1 MAGINVNQI
10 TSMLAKLQPDSA
22 LQNYAQMHK
31 NDPYIMALAT
41 SESNRRKEL
50 RAAGQAAQGAQPQ
63 PKVADQ
69 AIAQMA
75 SQQLPE
81 DVGIGQ
87 LRAPNMQFA
96 AEGGIMGYD
105 EGYDEGGMTYGQ
117 DPVMMMADGG
127 VVRYQVGGA
136 TKAGPEF
143 MRFLKQIGF
152 DLVEFSAMD
161 PDGKAQLV
169 DMFEQSKTAT
179 PAATTSAA
187 PAAQTPTGLD
197 ARKTYAPSKAAGA
210 KATALLGK
218 AVTTGKKFTPA
229 GLGIEALT
237 AMGDYKVQDP
247 DGIDTSLAGT
257 VRDLSQGEFGRAG
270 TGMVRGVGEAVAD
283 VGSFGANMLDY
294 VVPGEAPVSR
304 AYEEF
309 LARNTNLQGPR
320 ARALANVPAAPS
332 GATLRSQLNRSDA
345 ATYAQPG
352 VDNAP
357 VAGPAPSA
365 DTRLQ
370 PSSVLSPST
379 LASTGGGRGGP
390 ATGAATTSNAL
401 RDEKG
406 IASLYSDLLK
416 TQKYEDPAKGEV
428 DKLAQEQLA
437 AATKRKQEY
446 EDYLT
451 KQGDVYKDRSDR
463 LVERE
468 KGIGKQI
475 DQNVGMALLN
485 AGLSIMSTPG
495 GLATAIGKGAQ
506 VGTAQYA
513 AGLDRINAARDRL
526 ADAKDKMDELRM
538 NRDEMTFK
546 QRSAL
551 EADIDKAKTD
561 ARKMGIDGIRAAAGV
576 TEQRAGKL
584 LDKVVDLEKTR
595 FEQSEMTKRTLATI
609 RASTDGRT
617 KQLWAGLMQKHNN
630 DPVAAAKEYNAIET
644 GDKTNLAAE
653 KLVQDRI
660 TDYEKANKTVLA
672 LMTPQERD
680 AQLKKAAQGIRTDI
694 YTQLKLTP
702 TMGAGASSTAGF
714 RMVD

>member
-1 MAGINVNQI
+1 M
-10 TSMLAKLQPDSA
+10 
-22 LQNYAQMHK
+22 
-31 NDPYIMALAT
+31 
-41 SESNRRKEL
+41 
-50 RAAGQAAQGAQPQ
+50 RAATQAAQGAQPQ

-75 SQQLPE
+75 PQQLPE

-87 LRAPNMQFA
+87 LRAPNMQFG

-117 DPVMMMADGG
+117 EPVMMMAGG
-127 VVRYQVGGA
+127 GAVERYQVGGA

-143 MRFLKQIGF
+143 MRFLKQKGF

-357 VAGPAPSA
+357 AAAGPTTAA
-365 DTRLQ
+365 G
-370 PSSVLSPST
+370 PST
-379 LASTGGGRGGP
+379 ARPLSTLSGDALSGGR
-390 ATGAATTSNAL
+390 TGAGISGGASAAGKDPFSMASIKAAQKEAMGDSN
-401 RDEKG
+401 
-406 IASLYSDLLK
+406 
-416 TQKYEDPAKGEV
+416 YEIGAMRN
-428 DKLAQEQLA
+428 QLA
-437 AATKRKQEY
+437 EFKSRAEQRAQDAIDRRTKEIAD
-446 EDYLT
+446 E
-451 KQGDVYKDRSDR
+451 GDVYKDRSDR
-463 LVERE
+463 LGER
-468 KGIGKQI
+468 GKKLTAQKEE
-475 DQNVGMALLN
+475 NTGLAFLN
-485 AGLSIMSTPG
+485 AGLAMMSTPG
-495 GLATAIGKGAQ
+495 GFAAALGKGAQ

-513 AGLDRINAARDRL
+513 AGLKDLRAAQERLDEANERIED
-526 ADAKDKMDELRM
+526 LRM
-538 NRDEMTFK
+538 NRKDMNKRDIRALEKDRDAALADGDKMTFAFAK
-546 QRSAL
+546 DMYGLNR
-551 EADIDKAKTD
+551 ADATAAFNAYSQGQKTVYEQD
-561 ARKMGIDGIRAAAGV
+561 A
-576 TEQRAGKL
+576 Q
-584 LDKVVDLEKTR
+584 TR
-595 FEQSEMTKRTLATI
+595 RTMATI
-609 RASTDGRT
+609 NASTDGRT
-617 KQLWAGLMQKHNN
+617 KQLWKGLMQKHNN
-630 DPVAAAKEYNAIET
+630 DPVAAAKEYNAIEA
-644 GDKTNLAAE
+644 GDKPTQVAE
-653 KLVQDRI
+653 KMVQDRVGEW
-660 TDYEKANKTVLA
+660 EKANKLRLSMMKPA
-672 LMTPQERD
+672 EQ
-680 AQLKKAAQGIRTDI
+680 AAELRSAEQRLRNDI
-694 YTQLKLTP
+694 YTQLKLSP
-702 TMGAGASSTAGF
+702 TMGAGASSSAGF
-714 RMVD
+714 KFRGVEPAQ